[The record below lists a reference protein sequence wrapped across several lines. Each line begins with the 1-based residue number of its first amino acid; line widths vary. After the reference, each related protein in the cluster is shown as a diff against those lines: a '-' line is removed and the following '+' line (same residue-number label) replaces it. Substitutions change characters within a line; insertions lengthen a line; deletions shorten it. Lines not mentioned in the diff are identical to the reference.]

1 MSATVSEIFQ
11 TARKIISQGIVR
23 NGITSV
29 GGALY
34 GIVSQRAKDV
44 LAPNGI
50 VLTDGIYPITVK
62 QLRNITTESA
72 HSAVWAYKDHAQIE
86 IAAKNTCW
94 TRMAYAK
101 ELAHI
106 YMGFVNGEYE
116 NLNMLLTAART
127 ARQNLPAHN
136 NEQVPNDEMFCFY
149 LAIELLIPWGDLR
162 NEAMDMHKNARSF
175 YEIAKRFMVPE
186 WIVSHFFDGGWAE
199 RSWSGNNA
207 I

>member
-1 MSATVSEIFQ
+1 MSATVSEIFR
-11 TARKIISQGIVR
+11 TARKIIEKGIVR

-29 GGALY
+29 GVALY
-34 GIVSQRAKDV
+34 NIVSERAKDV

-50 VLTDGIYPITVK
+50 VLSNGSYPITVQ
-62 QLRNITTESA
+62 QLRNVYTESA
-72 HSAVWAYKDHAQIE
+72 HSAVWVYRDHAQIE

-106 YMGFVNGEYE
+106 YLGFVNGEYE
-116 NLNMLLTAART
+116 NLDMLLTAART

-136 NEQVPNDEMFCFY
+136 NEEVPNDEMFCFY
-149 LAIELLIPWGDLR
+149 LAIELLLPWGDLR
-162 NEAMDMHKNARSF
+162 DEAMDMHDKGKTH
-175 YEIAKRFMVPE
+175 YEIAKRFMLPE
-186 WIVSHFFDGGWAE
+186 WIVSHFFDGGWCS
-199 RSWSGNNA
+199 RSWEGNRA

>member
-1 MSATVSEIFQ
+1 MSAAVSEIFR
-11 TARKIISQGIVR
+11 TAREIVSKGIVR

-34 GIVSQRAKDV
+34 DVVSKRAKDV
-44 LAPNGI
+44 LAPSGI
-50 VLTDGIYPITVK
+50 ILTDGEYPITVK
-62 QLRNITTESA
+62 QSRMVVESA
-72 HSAVWAYKDHAQIE
+72 HSAVWAYRDHAQIE

-106 YMGFVNGEYE
+106 YMGFVNGYE
-116 NLNMLLTAART
+116 SLDMLLTAART

-136 NEQVPNDEMFCFY
+136 NEEVPNDEMFCFY

-162 NEAMDMHKNARSF
+162 NEAMDMHKNNRSF

-186 WIVSHFFDGGWAE
+186 WIVAHFFDGGWSE
-199 RSWSGNNA
+199 RSWHGNNA